1 MKNKGYA
8 KFGVA
13 NMVHY
18 GKCASGVLPNSN
30 QGGLD
35 TSLCIM
41 THIVRNRAAKFVK
54 FLSLVLIGPIFNLF
68 QNLKIFQIAR

>member
-18 GKCASGVLPNSN
+18 GKCASGVLPNSK

-41 THIVRNRAAKFVK
+41 R
-54 FLSLVLIGPIFNLF
+54 
-68 QNLKIFQIAR
+68 

>member
-18 GKCASGVLPNSN
+18 GKCASGVLPNSK
-30 QGGLD
+30 QGGAGYESVHYEINN
-35 TSLCIM
+35 T
-41 THIVRNRAAKFVK
+41 
-54 FLSLVLIGPIFNLF
+54 
-68 QNLKIFQIAR
+68 

>member
-18 GKCASGVLPNSN
+18 GKCASGVLYRGAGYESVHYEINN
-30 QGGLD
+30 
-35 TSLCIM
+35 T
-41 THIVRNRAAKFVK
+41 
-54 FLSLVLIGPIFNLF
+54 
-68 QNLKIFQIAR
+68 